1 MKRVFILFMAFVSGI
16 AFLNQISNVAQAA
29 DFKIGVLYPFSGTL
43 AKFGEE
49 NYIGLE
55 FARDIINE
63 RGGVLGSKITYVKGD
78 ANSTTAAVAEAER
91 LITQEK
97 IKVIM
102 GTYSSTLSA
111 AASEVAERNRVIYWE
126 IIGVGDALTDRGF
139 QYYFRLNSKGSELGT
154 GAVEYLVEEAA
165 PKIKVK
171 AKDLKAA
178 VIYEDGLFGKTC
190 GPAAKKKLEEI
201 GIMPV
206 LVESYSAKSLDLS
219 SLILKIKAL
228 TPDAVI
234 ATSYLTD
241 AILFQR
247 QSKELGLNIKVFIGT
262 GGGYDMNE
270 LADALG
276 NEANYI
282 IDVDPL
288 GVFVPMILDPKQKAL
303 QEFKKRFMAKYGK
316 YNPSPQTTTAYLAA
330 MAFFEYV
337 LPKAGSFD
345 PEAIR
350 KAALEID
357 IAKGTLLPGFGFKF
371 AAPGHPSAGHNLK
384 ATVGIAQWQKK
395 RLIPIF
401 PKDLALADVKLPMPT
416 FGQRTME

>member
-1 MKRVFILFMAFVSGI
+1 M
-16 AFLNQISNVAQAA
+16 
-29 DFKIGVLYPFSGTL
+29 
-43 AKFGEE
+43 
-49 NYIGLE
+49 
-55 FARDIINE
+55 
-63 RGGVLGSKITYVKGD
+63 
-78 ANSTTAAVAEAER
+78 
-91 LITQEK
+91 
-97 IKVIM
+97 
-102 GTYSSTLSA
+102 
-111 AASEVAERNRVIYWE
+111 
-126 IIGVGDALTDRGF
+126 
-139 QYYFRLNSKGSELGT
+139 GT

-171 AKDLKAA
+171 AKDLKVA

-247 QSKELGLNIKVFIGT
+247 QSKELGLNVKVFIGT

-303 QEFKKRFMAKYGK
+303 QEFKKKFMAKYGK

-401 PKDLALADVKLPMPT
+401 PKDLALTDVKLPMPT

>member
-16 AFLNQISNVAQAA
+16 AFLNQISNVARAA

-91 LITQEK
+91 LITQDK

-171 AKDLKAA
+171 AKDLKVA

-201 GIMPV
+201 GIIPV

-247 QSKELGLNIKVFIGT
+247 QSKELGLNVKVFIGT

-303 QEFKKRFMAKYGK
+303 QEFKKKFMAKYGK

-401 PKDLALADVKLPMPT
+401 PKDLALTDVKLPMPT